1 MIKKITKRK
10 KVISHKTSIIEETIE
25 ISPSTSEKIKD
36 GVPASAPEKSNI
48 SVISRGK
55 PRKFKGGVHPND
67 SKALSAASPVQDA
80 PLLDKYRVIVHQNI
94 GAPPEV
100 LVKKGDE
107 VKKGALL
114 AKASG
119 FVSAS
124 LHAPTSGTVTAID
137 KCDGP
142 TGIRVAAI
150 EITADGEDE
159 WGSPFEPIADW
170 QNAEAADLKQRVSDA
185 GVVGMGG
192 AGFPS
197 HVKLSPPPAKPID
210 TLILNGAECEPY
222 LTADHRLMLEQA
234 EEVVAGAAIFA
245 RILGLKSAVI
255 GVENNKPDA
264 IEALKKASAKTNV
277 TVQGLAVNYPQG
289 AEKQLIYALTG
300 REVPIGGLPMDVGC
314 VVQNVASAAAVNDA
328 VVKGHPSIE
337 RITTV
342 TGEPLVNPGNWR
354 FRLGTPI
361 SKSIELAGGVKYQP
375 AKLLLGG
382 PMMGFAQSSLD
393 VTVMKNTSGIL
404 LIPAEQVS
412 QYTSDPCIRCGKCVS
427 CCPMGILPAT
437 ISQAVE
443 NERFDMAAQLNVLAC
458 IECGS
463 CSYICP
469 SHRPLNQHFKRAK
482 SEIMAARKK
491 EQKK

>member
-1 MIKKITKRK
+1 M
-10 KVISHKTSIIEETIE
+10 
-25 ISPSTSEKIKD
+25 SEQ
-36 GVPASAPEKSNI
+36 
-48 SVISRGK
+48 

-67 SKALSAASPVQDA
+67 SKALSASKKVQDA
-80 PLLDKYRVIVHQNI
+80 PLLETYTVIQHQNI

-100 LVKKGDE
+100 LIKKGDE
-107 VKKGALL
+107 VKKGDLL

-119 FVSAS
+119 FVSVP
-124 LHAPTSGTVTAID
+124 LHAPTSGTIKMID
-137 KCDGP
+137 KCPGP
-142 TGIRVAAI
+142 TGISVPSI
-150 EITADGEDE
+150 EITADGEDT
-159 WGSPFEPIADW
+159 WGDCMEPIADW
-170 QNAEAADLKQRVSDA
+170 QNAEPDVLKQRVADA
-185 GVVGMGG
+185 GIVGMGG

-197 HVKLSPPPAKPID
+197 HVKLSPTKPID
-210 TLILNGAECEPY
+210 KLILNGAECEPY
-222 LTADHRLMLEQA
+222 LTADHRLMLEDA
-234 EEVVAGAAIFA
+234 EKVVQGAAIFT
-245 RILGLKSAVI
+245 RILGLDSAII

-264 IEALKKASAKTNV
+264 IETLKKVAGKYNV
-277 TVQGLAVNYPQG
+277 TVQGLRVNYPQG

-314 VVQNVASAAAVNDA
+314 VVQNVASAAAVADA
-328 VVKGHPSIE
+328 VIGGRPSIE

-354 FRLGTPI
+354 FRIGTPI
-361 SKSIELAGGVKYQP
+361 SKAIELAGGIKEQP

-382 PMMGFAQSSLD
+382 PMMGFAQSSLA

-404 LIPAEQVS
+404 LIPSETVS
-412 QYTSDPCIRCGKCVS
+412 QYTSEPCIRCGKCVEV
-427 CCPMGILPAT
+427 CPMDILPAT

-443 NERFDMAAQLNVLAC
+443 NERFDWAAQLNVLAC

-463 CSYICP
+463 CSYVCP

-482 SEIMAARKK
+482 AEIAAARRK

>member
-1 MIKKITKRK
+1 M
-10 KVISHKTSIIEETIE
+10 SPKT
-25 ISPSTSEKIKD
+25 
-36 GVPASAPEKSNI
+36 
-48 SVISRGK
+48 
-55 PRKFKGGVHPND
+55 RKFKGGVHPND
-67 SKALSAASPVQDA
+67 SKALSASKAITDA
-80 PLLDKYRVIVHQNI
+80 PLLDKYTVIVHQNI

-100 LVKKGDE
+100 VVKKGDG
-107 VKKGALL
+107 VKKGDLL
-114 AKASG
+114 AKAAG
-119 FVSAS
+119 FVSVP
-124 LHAPTSGTVTAID
+124 LHAPTSGTVTLID
-137 KCDGP
+137 KCAGP
-142 TGIRVAAI
+142 TGLHVPCI
-150 EITADGEDE
+150 EITADGEDT
-159 WGSPFEPIADW
+159 WGDCLTAIPDW
-170 QNAEAADLKQRVSDA
+170 QHAEPTDLKQRVSDA
-185 GVVGMGG
+185 GIVGMGG

-197 HVKLSPPPAKPID
+197 HVKLSPQKPID

-234 EEVVAGAAIFA
+234 EDVVLGAAILA
-245 RILGLKSAVI
+245 RILGLETAII
-255 GVENNKPDA
+255 GVEDNKPDA
-264 IEALKKASAKTNV
+264 IDALKAVAGKYNV
-277 TVQGLAVNYPQG
+277 QVQGLHVNYPQG

-314 VVQNVASAAAVNDA
+314 VVQNVASAVAVADA
-328 VVKGHPSIE
+328 VIKGRPSIE

-354 FRLGTPI
+354 FRIGTPV
-361 SKSIELAGGVKYQP
+361 SKAIELAGGVKYQP

-412 QYTSDPCIRCGKCVS
+412 QYTSEPCIRCGKCVEV
-427 CCPMGILPAT
+427 CPMDILPAT

-443 NERFDMAAQLNVLAC
+443 NERFDWAAQLNVLAC

-463 CSYICP
+463 CSYVCP

-482 SEIMAARKK
+482 AEIMAARRK

>member
-1 MIKKITKRK
+1 M
-10 KVISHKTSIIEETIE
+10 S
-25 ISPSTSEKIKD
+25 D
-36 GVPASAPEKSNI
+36 
-48 SVISRGK
+48 K

-67 SKALSAASPVQDA
+67 SKALSALKAVQDA
-80 PLLDKYRVIVHQNI
+80 PLLDKYTVIVHQNI
-94 GAPPEV
+94 GAPPEIV
-100 LVKKGDE
+100 VKKGDE
-107 VKKGALL
+107 VKKGDLL

-119 FVSAS
+119 FVSVP
-124 LHAPTSGTVTAID
+124 LHAPTSGTVSAVE
-137 KCDGP
+137 KCSGP
-142 TGIRVAAI
+142 TGISVPAV

-159 WGSPFEPIADW
+159 WGTLMDPITDW
-170 QNAEAADLKQRVSDA
+170 QSAEPDVLKQRVTDA
-185 GVVGMGG
+185 GIVGMGG

-197 HVKLSPPPAKPID
+197 HVKLSPTKPID
-210 TLILNGAECEPY
+210 ALILNGAECEPY

-234 EEVVAGAAIFA
+234 EDVVLGAAILA
-245 RILGLKSAVI
+245 RILGLETAVI

-264 IEALKKASAKTNV
+264 IETLKKVAEKYNV
-277 TVQGLAVNYPQG
+277 TVQGLPVNYPQG

-314 VVQNVASAAAVNDA
+314 VVQNVASAVAVADA
-328 VVKGHPSIE
+328 VIKGMPSIE

-342 TGEPLVNPGNWR
+342 TGEPVVNPGNWR
-354 FRLGTPI
+354 FRIGTPV
-361 SKSIELAGGVKYQP
+361 SKAIELAGGVKFQP

-382 PMMGFAQSSLD
+382 PMMGFAQNSLD

-412 QYTSDPCIRCGKCVS
+412 QYTSEPCIRCGRCVT

-443 NERFDMAAQLNVLAC
+443 NERFDWAAQLNVLAC

-482 SEIMAARKK
+482 AEIMAARRNQ
-491 EQKK
+491 QKK

>member
-1 MIKKITKRK
+1 M
-10 KVISHKTSIIEETIE
+10 S
-25 ISPSTSEKIKD
+25 D
-36 GVPASAPEKSNI
+36 
-48 SVISRGK
+48 K

-67 SKALSAASPVQDA
+67 SKALSASKAIQDA
-80 PLLDKYRVIVHQNI
+80 PLLDSYKVIVHQNI
-94 GAPPEV
+94 GAPPEIV
-100 LVKKGDE
+100 VKKGDE
-107 VKKGALL
+107 VKKGDLL

-119 FVSAS
+119 FVSVP
-124 LHAPTSGTVTAID
+124 LHAPTSGTIKMID
-137 KCDGP
+137 KCAGP
-142 TGIRVAAI
+142 TGIMVPSI
-150 EITADGEDE
+150 EITADGEDT
-159 WGSPFEPIADW
+159 WGDCLPPMPNWKAADPS
-170 QNAEAADLKQRVSDA
+170 DLKQRVSDA
-185 GVVGMGG
+185 GIVGMGG

-197 HVKLSPPPAKPID
+197 HVKLSPNKPID

-222 LTADHRLMLEQA
+222 LTADHRLMLEDA
-234 EEVVAGAAIFA
+234 ETVVLGAAILA
-245 RILGLKSAVI
+245 RILGLETAVI

-264 IEALKKASAKTNV
+264 IEALNKVAGKYNV
-277 TVQGLAVNYPQG
+277 TVQGLRVNYPQG

-300 REVPIGGLPMDVGC
+300 REVPIGGLPMDSGC
-314 VVQNVASAAAVNDA
+314 VVQNVASAAAVADA
-328 VVKGHPSIE
+328 VINGRPLIE
-337 RITTV
+337 RVTTV

-361 SKSIELAGGVKYQP
+361 AKALELAGGIKEQP

-404 LIPAEQVS
+404 LIPTETVS
-412 QYTSDPCIRCGKCVS
+412 QYTSEPCIRCGKCVEV
-427 CCPMGILPAT
+427 CPMDILPAT

-443 NERFDMAAQLNVLAC
+443 NERFDWASQLNVMAC

-463 CSYICP
+463 CSYVCP

-482 SEIMAARKK
+482 AEIAAARRK